1 MRAKT
6 FDGKPKIPAPMIPL
20 IAMATRSQRRMPRI
34 SPTVAVSADTFV
46 TSLLIIEI
54 VRRHNQGSSPTIREG
69 VTLYIEPL
77 ALVNQTPLL
86 TRGLRPRV
94 GDHRKFKLHQGK
106 FGTSQTM
113 KLKTTSLFGAAA
125 FVAFALIASSSGQ
138 TQPTSKAN
146 AQTLQSLVN
155 EAARKTLEKFGNK
168 KLEAM
173 QLSITL
179 IDLRDPAHP
188 QQASFRGNE
197 RVYPA
202 SVVKLFYLAAAHRWL
217 EDKKIEDTPE
227 LRRALKDM
235 IVDSSNEAT
244 QYVVDVITHTTS
256 GYELPPK
263 EMEEWQ
269 EKRNAVNRYY
279 ASLGYTNINV
289 NQKTFCEDAYG
300 REQVSRKPD
309 GSNRNK
315 LTTDATARLLAE
327 IVSGKAVTPARSAQM
342 MELLKRDYSGTS
354 KDDDNQGHGF
364 TGIALQGREG
374 VRLWSKAGWTSTTRH
389 DAAYLELPDG
399 AKFVLVTFT
408 MDHATEREIIPSVA
422 KVVIEG
428 IKDVK

>member
-1 MRAKT
+1 MNRKT
-6 FDGKPKIPAPMIPL
+6 
-20 IAMATRSQRRMPRI
+20 I
-34 SPTVAVSADTFV
+34 SLFPIVCLLVSAT
-46 TSLLIIEI
+46 LA
-54 VRRHNQGSSPTIREG
+54 PT
-69 VTLYIEPL
+69 L
-77 ALVNQTPLL
+77 A
-86 TRGLRPRV
+86 
-94 GDHRKFKLHQGK
+94 
-106 FGTSQTM
+106 
-113 KLKTTSLFGAAA
+113 
-125 FVAFALIASSSGQ
+125 Q
-138 TQPTSKAN
+138 TQSGSN
-146 AQTLQSLVN
+146 ASVRTLQTLVD
-155 EAARKTLEKFGNK
+155 EAARTTLAKFADK
-168 KLEAM
+168 KLEEK

-188 QQASFRGNE
+188 QRASFRGNE
-197 RVYPA
+197 RIYPA

-217 EDKKIEDTPE
+217 EDKKIEDTAE

-244 QYVVDVITHTTS
+244 QYIVDVVTHTTA

-279 ASLGYTNINV
+279 SALGYTNINV

-300 REQVSRKPD
+300 REQVSRRPD

-327 IVSGKAVTPARSAQM
+327 IVTGKAVTPARSAQM

-354 KDDDNQGHGF
+354 KDNDDQGHGF
-364 TGIALQGREG
+364 TGIALAGMEG

-389 DAAYLELPDG
+389 DAAYLELPNG

-408 MDHATEREIIPSVA
+408 TDHANDREIIPAVA
-422 KVVIEG
+422 RVVIDG